1 MVFLPSGIMV
11 SVLEWQD
18 ESEQPESLSS
28 SEQAVRG
35 VLADLKSVTLQQHRE
50 TDFGARS
57 WFFSGRFFCSG
68 HFGGGWWGELFSAL
82 LCLPTWLSPLE
93 SHTEQQRFLV
103 LFNGRTCSFLQR
115 SLYKI
120 IFTMAGRDFCI
131 TSVFMLVAAH
141 SSLST
146 NWSNLSETS
155 F

>member
-18 ESEQPESLSS
+18 ESEQPESFSS

-57 WFFSGRFFCSG
+57 WFFFLFWPFWGWVVGGAVFC
-68 HFGGGWWGELFSAL
+68 FALFAHL
-82 LCLPTWLSPLE
+82 TFPLE
-93 SHTEQQRFLV
+93 SHTEQQCFLV